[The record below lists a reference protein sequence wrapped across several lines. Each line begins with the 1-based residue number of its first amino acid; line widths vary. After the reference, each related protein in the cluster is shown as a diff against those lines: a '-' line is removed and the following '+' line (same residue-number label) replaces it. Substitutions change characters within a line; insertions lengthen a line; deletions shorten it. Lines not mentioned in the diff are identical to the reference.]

1 MNGCRNEPK
10 TPDGEALKEVGEN
23 EIGIILEAVGNF
35 RSVVGELFGDF
46 TLNELLALLT
56 AEKVRNAG
64 GKLTMSELA
73 SALRVSKPAV
83 SQLVDRLEKRD
94 CVERYTE
101 KGDRRVV
108 YVRLTQ
114 RARYPMGTEKES
126 DEMIKKY
133 FERMG
138 EADIA
143 QLKRIMEKS
152 MTIMRALREERE
164 QGETKNA

>member
-1 MNGCRNEPK
+1 M
-10 TPDGEALKEVGEN
+10 GEN

-73 SALRVSKPAV
+73 GALRVSKPAV